1 MVVFNKTSKIIGVGG
16 TPVLP
21 LAFATVPDTFE
32 ENPILQRMA
41 DEGHIV
47 INPSERTERTVIE
60 SQPADNPPIPEIPAS
75 AEALPAAEVP
85 APETRESAI
94 SEATDP
100 KMEDVPSTESSA
112 KKKAGKS

>member
-21 LAFATVPDTFE
+21 LAFATVPDTFKG
-32 ENPILQRMA
+32 NPILQRMA

-47 INPSERTERTVIE
+47 INPSESAGRTILE
-60 SQPADNPPIPEIPAS
+60 SPPTDNPPIPEIPAPT
-75 AEALPAAEVP
+75 AETLAHEA
-85 APETRESAI
+85 REPVI
-94 SEATDP
+94 SEEADP
-100 KMEDVPSTESSA
+100 KTEDASPTEPSA

>member
-21 LAFATVPDTFE
+21 LAFATVSDTFK

-47 INPSERTERTVIE
+47 INPSESAGCTVMD
-60 SQPADNPPIPEIPAS
+60 SPPADTPPIPEIPAS
-75 AEALPAAEVP
+75 AEALPAAEAP
-85 APETRESAI
+85 APETRESVI
-94 SEATDP
+94 SEAADP
-100 KMEDVPSTESSA
+100 KTEDVPPAESSA
-112 KKKAGKS
+112 KKKVGKS